1 MLSIIYISINIFI
14 HTIIP
19 PYHRLTPPPQKKKS
33 TETQYQIKFNDNLKA
48 SPNNLFK
55 NLQFKM
61 SPQCPMDH
69 K

>member
-19 PYHRLTPPPQKKKS
+19 PTNAYPPPPPKKKS
-33 TETQYQIKFNDNLKA
+33 TKTQYQIKFKDNLKA

-61 SPQCPMDH
+61 SPQCPIDH

>member
-19 PYHRLTPPPQKKKS
+19 PTNAYPPKKKS
-33 TETQYQIKFNDNLKA
+33 TKTQYQIKFKDNLKA
-48 SPNNLFK
+48 SPNNLLK